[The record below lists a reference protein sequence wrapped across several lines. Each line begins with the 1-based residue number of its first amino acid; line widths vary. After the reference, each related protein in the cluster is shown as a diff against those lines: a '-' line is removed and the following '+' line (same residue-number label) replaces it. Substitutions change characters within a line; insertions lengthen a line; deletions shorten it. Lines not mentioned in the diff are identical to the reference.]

1 MCQSYS
7 EPDIILL
14 ITPVFFMLNIKQAPH
29 LQALLLLILAML
41 SVQGS
46 GSFAKVLISEFPVI
60 TVAALRL
67 MFSALILAAVFQIW
81 KINLR
86 NIRWKAILSYGL
98 ALAGMNLLFYL
109 SIARLPL
116 GIAVAFE
123 FIGPLSVAL
132 FFARQ
137 RYDFIWIG
145 LAVLGLLL
153 LLPLD
158 ETQQSL
164 DLLGIAYA
172 LGAGA
177 CWAVYII
184 AGQNLR
190 VFQGIIRSAWA

>member
-1 MCQSYS
+1 
-7 EPDIILL
+7 
-14 ITPVFFMLNIKQAPH
+14 MLNIKQAPH

-132 FFARQ
+132 FLPVSAMILSGSAL
-137 RYDFIWIG
+137 RY
-145 LAVLGLLL
+145 
-153 LLPLD
+153 
-158 ETQQSL
+158 
-164 DLLGIAYA
+164 
-172 LGAGA
+172 
-177 CWAVYII
+177 
-184 AGQNLR
+184 
-190 VFQGIIRSAWA
+190 